1 MRTAITT
8 NTFFRDRP
16 IDFFGAT
23 IRRVQKNRFRE
34 SVVNLRFVETFVWVA
49 RLQSISRTAEK
60 LFLTQSAVSSRITV
74 LEQEIGAP
82 LLDRRDRLFRLTSA
96 GERFLTYAERLL
108 ALQHDLK
115 YELCGNGIARFSL
128 RLGAIE
134 TILHAW
140 LIPTMERLRRS
151 KPHIEFELNVE
162 TTPVLHQQIRRGGLD
177 LIFSADQPFGK
188 GIVSER
194 FPSLEMVFVGPDSL
208 KEGTYLHIDELMS
221 WELLTFQRD
230 SQPHMA
236 LVDCLGKA
244 GVTNKRVHTVTS
256 ISALVKLAE
265 SGFGLATLPRVAVD
279 ELKHHHGIVPIR
291 TALQLVPLPLFAS
304 YLNPP
309 ATPELEESISEALVF
324 VREAAGAKSAEP
336 THG

>member
-1 MRTAITT
+1 MRK
-8 NTFFRDRP
+8 FFHSP
-16 IDFFGAT
+16 YPKAAL
-23 IRRVQKNRFRE
+23 
-34 SVVNLRFVETFVWVA
+34 NLRFVETFVWVA
-49 RLQSISRTAEK
+49 RLQSISRTADK
-60 LFLTQSAVSSRITV
+60 LFLTQSAVSSRIAV
-74 LEQEIGAP
+74 LEQEIGTP

-115 YELCGNGIARFSL
+115 NELGGKEVSRFSL

-140 LIPTMERLRRS
+140 LIPTMERLKKR

-177 LIFSADQPFGK
+177 LIFSADQAVGK

-194 FPSLEMVFVGPDSL
+194 FPPLEMVFVGPASL
-208 KEGTYLHIDELMS
+208 RGSNELS
-221 WELLTFQRD
+221 IEELLGWELLTFQRD
-230 SQPHMA
+230 SQPHIA
-236 LVDCLGKA
+236 LLDCLGKA
-244 GVTNKRVHTVTS
+244 GITDKRVHTVTS

-279 ELKHHHGIVPIR
+279 ELELHHGIAPIK

-304 YLNPP
+304 YLSPP
-309 ATPELEESISEALVF
+309 ATPELEESISDALVF
-324 VREAAGAKSAEP
+324 VREAARKLGRS
-336 THG
+336 